1 MSDKRDDDQ
10 LSFLTKIKN
19 NVVYKINNA
28 INNPDANQY
37 AQEKIDKE
45 KEKQK
50 EKEEQDKKSQE
61 PVITE
66 KYEDPNP
73 TDDDNSDEISFSRIA
88 KKIWNYIKLIFEKGF
103 FPFIAIILAMYVAN
117 EMIVYPAP
125 IRLIFFLFVFIICVL
140 FKHVT
145 ILLGIFYLC
154 KSGYDYY
161 INNMAGG
168 EKRRIMPRIYALLP
182 ITTYRAES
190 VLTALLLSPF
200 QYPKSKKDEEEL
212 VKVMGEY
219 NDTLNDSFAYLD
231 KVKTFPFFVEGLK
244 KISTNFQ
251 GMHTITEA
259 KSSESVSSESKP
271 KTNEVK
277 SNTVPPQPPPL
288 PTTIAQNMEARA
300 KETEKNMINKEVEK
314 QVKEETERLK
324 RPLSINEQNQIRKKI
339 IENKKTDAKP
349 TEELPPSIPVNNT
362 PKNNATLPRTI
373 EQNLEIRKKE
383 EEAKEANKKVMSE
396 VERLERPLT
405 IEENTKLRPVNNKNE
420 VKQNNKE
427 TVQNITPSA
436 PPAEQTDKK
445 ESNEGI

>member
-1 MSDKRDDDQ
+1 MVAIEMSDKRDDDQ

-19 NVVYKINNA
+19 NFVYKINNA
-28 INNPDANQY
+28 INDPDANQY
-37 AQEKIDKE
+37 AKEKLDKE
-45 KEKQK
+45 KEK
-50 EKEEQDKKSQE
+50 EEQNKKPQE

-73 TDDDNSDEISFSRIA
+73 TDDGNPDEISFSRIV

-125 IRLIFFLFVFIICVL
+125 IRVVFFIFVFVLCFL

-145 ILLGIFYLC
+145 ILLGFFYLC

-182 ITTYRAES
+182 VTTYRSES
-190 VLTALLLSPF
+190 PLTAFFLSPF

-212 VKVMGEY
+212 VKVMEEY
-219 NDTLNDSFAYLD
+219 NNALTESFSYLD
-231 KVKTFPFFVEGLK
+231 KVKTLPFFVEGLK
-244 KISTNFQ
+244 KISTNFE
-251 GMHTITEA
+251 GMHTITEE
-259 KSSESVSSESKP
+259 KLSEPVPSESKP
-271 KTNEVK
+271 KANEVK
-277 SNTVPPQPPPL
+277 SNSAPAPPL

-314 QVKEETERLK
+314 QVKEETDRLK

-339 IENKKTDAKP
+339 IENKKTGATP
-349 TEELPPSIPVNNT
+349 TEEVPLSIPVNNK

-436 PPAEQTDKK
+436 PPAEQSDKK
-445 ESNEGI
+445 EE

>member
-19 NVVYKINNA
+19 NLAFKINNA
-28 INNPDANQY
+28 INDPDANQY
-37 AQEKIDKE
+37 AKEKTDKE
-45 KEKQK
+45 KEK
-50 EKEEQDKKSQE
+50 EEQNKKSQE

-73 TDDDNSDEISFSRIA
+73 TDDGNPDEISFSRIV

-125 IRLIFFLFVFIICVL
+125 IRVVFFIFVFVLCFL

-182 ITTYRAES
+182 VTTYKS
-190 VLTALLLSPF
+190 DSPLTTLFLSPF

-212 VKVMGEY
+212 VKVMEEY
-219 NDTLNDSFAYLD
+219 NNALTESFTYLD
-231 KVKTFPFFVEGLK
+231 KVKTLPFFVEALK
-244 KISTNFQ
+244 KISTNFE
-251 GMHTITEA
+251 GMHTIVEEKTTEPA
-259 KSSESVSSESKP
+259 LSEPKP
-271 KTNEVK
+271 KSNEPNK
-277 SNTVPPQPPPL
+277 APPL
-288 PTTIAQNMEARA
+288 PLTIEQNTEKRA
-300 KETEKNMINKEVEK
+300 KEKENNVTNTELENK
-314 QVKEETERLK
+314 VKEETERLK
-324 RPLSINEQNQIRKKI
+324 RPLSINERNQIRKKI
-339 IENKKTDAKP
+339 IENKTGSAKS
-349 TEELPPSIPVNNT
+349 TEELPSSLPVNNT

-373 EQNLEIRKKE
+373 EQNIEIRKKE
-383 EEAKEANKKVMSE
+383 EEEKEANKKVMSE
-396 VERLERPLT
+396 VEKLERPLT
-405 IEENTKLRPVNNKNE
+405 IEENKKLRPQSNTTNT
-420 VKQNNKE
+420 KQNVKE
-427 TVQNITPSA
+427 EVTPSA
-436 PPAEQTDKK
+436 PSEVEPSVKK
-445 ESNEGI
+445 ED

>member
-37 AQEKIDKE
+37 AQEKL
-45 KEKQK
+45 EKQK
-50 EKEEQDKKSQE
+50 EKEEQNKKPEE

-73 TDDDNSDEISFSRIA
+73 TDEDNSDEISFSRIA

-103 FPFIAIILAMYVAN
+103 FPFIAIILAMYVSN

-125 IRLIFFLFVFIICVL
+125 IRLVFFLFVFIICVL

-212 VKVMGEY
+212 VKVMEEY
-219 NDTLNDSFAYLD
+219 NNTLTESFAYLD

-244 KISTNFQ
+244 KISTNFE

-259 KSSESVSSESKP
+259 KSNEPKDKEPKDTEPKENKRNQPPLPPTIAENMKTRQEPAKMNQKIKEETNRLGRPLTINERNKLTKNTNESKP
-271 KTNEVK
+271 PSEE
-277 SNTVPPQPPPL
+277 Q
-288 PTTIAQNMEARA
+288 PTTSVA
-300 KETEKNMINKEVEK
+300 
-314 QVKEETERLK
+314 
-324 RPLSINEQNQIRKKI
+324 NQ
-339 IENKKTDAKP
+339 A
-349 TEELPPSIPVNNT
+349 S
-362 PKNNATLPRTI
+362 LPRTI
-373 EQNLEIRKKE
+373 EQNIEIRKKE
-383 EEAKEANKKVMSE
+383 EEPKQTVLSE

-405 IEENTKLRPVNNKNE
+405 IEENTKLRSTNK
-420 VKQNNKE
+420 K
-427 TVQNITPSA
+427 NIEQALTPSA
-436 PPAEQTDKK
+436 PTEEK
-445 ESNEGI
+445 EEKGI